1 MRLTGGMRFPVP
13 DGPPP
18 LTVKVSYRELY
29 EHGAFAQR
37 DLETDGR
44 LASMARDRR
53 LAHWIGQEVPEAD
66 DLRGALCPIL
76 FVNGGYSSGHAVR
89 PVEVER
95 LTFREE
101 AGAQAWSVYAW
112 EAWGHPQ
119 VSAMYSPWQLLYID
133 VVAREDGVD
142 LPIDLVLGPFEEL
155 ERQLSVVR
163 PLIERQR
170 GLLDVIDATWR
181 PLIKMLVAIQN
192 VYWPKVRGRITLTLS
207 LDGGRHFAG
216 NTKEAPAALLA
227 RVGCSIEEVTAAYEF
242 LVERGLAREP
252 QDEGM
257 VILRRF
263 VPRDYHVRW
272 RGPVQHAQDHF
283 DAAQMLYLW
292 LTDLTGRAPGRPESW
307 LADGRQAQRF
317 ALYDSGFALHTMTDA
332 LKRELIEN
340 ELYPHGPAVIGE
352 GPSERIIVDWLVQ
365 ELLGLRGAIEFHE
378 LGGSG
383 AAKRMPLLVEI
394 LEQYVV
400 EAFLIVDNEGDMAR
414 YVDKAVSDGK
424 LAREN
429 VLRADDS
436 LEQSNFTPA
445 ELIQVAADI
454 AADPPSDGRAAAT
467 LALTPEE
474 LVAKHDDRRSR
485 IRDNK
490 PGLADTMLMLAE
502 QPDHGSVRL
511 SKPELAEGLAKLLIT
526 ELRQA
531 TNSADVEA
539 LKERR
544 PITRFVIERL
554 CPVLNRPRPIS

>member
-1 MRLTGGMRFPVP
+1 MRFPVP

-18 LTVKVSYRELY
+18 LTVTVSYRELY

-53 LAHWIGQEVPEAD
+53 LAHWIGQQVPEAD
-66 DLRGALCPIL
+66 DQRCALCPIL
-76 FVNGGYSSGHAVR
+76 FVNGGYSSGHSVP
-89 PVEVER
+89 PVELEG

-101 AGAQAWSVYAW
+101 VGPQPWSDYAW
-112 EAWGHPQ
+112 EAWGHPE
-119 VSAMYSPWQLLYID
+119 VSPMYSPWQLLYLD

-155 ERQLSVVR
+155 ERQLDLVR

-170 GLLDVIDATWR
+170 GLLDAIDATWR

-192 VYWPKVRGRITLTLS
+192 VYWPKVRGRISLTLS
-207 LDGGRHFAG
+207 VDGEHHFAG
-216 NTKEAPAALLA
+216 DTKEAPDALLA
-227 RVGCSIEEVTAAYEF
+227 RLGCSIGEVMAAYEF
-242 LVERGLAREP
+242 LVERGLDREP
-252 QDEGM
+252 EDEGM

-292 LTDLTGRAPGRPESW
+292 LTDLTAKPPGRPESW
-307 LADGRQAQRF
+307 PADGRQAQRF
-317 ALYDSGFALHTMTDA
+317 ALYDNGFALHTMTDA

-383 AAKRMPLLVEI
+383 EAKRVPRLVEI
-394 LEQYVV
+394 LDQYAA

-414 YVDKAVSDGK
+414 YVDKAVTDGK
-424 LAREN
+424 LDREN
-429 VLRADDS
+429 VLLADDS

-445 ELIQVAADI
+445 ELIQVAMEI
-454 AADPPSDGRAAAT
+454 AAHPPPDGRATAT

-474 LVAKHDDRRSR
+474 LVAKHSERRSR
-485 IRDNK
+485 IHHDK
-490 PGLADTMLMLAE
+490 PGLADTLLILAE
-502 QPDHGSVRL
+502 QPDHGCVRVDKL
-511 SKPELAEGLAKLLIT
+511 ELAEGLAKLLIT

-531 TNSADVEA
+531 TSSAEVET